1 MPTLPQL
8 PIFPR
13 WGRPGQVVR
22 PLWAMLIVLVTLFS
36 HAIACGADMK
46 IGRNDPCPCGSGL
59 KYKKRCADKQ
69 EPGGQSTGAGKV
81 MGELRELFKGQ
92 GFASRNEANAFLRKH
107 MQKRNQDAVDDFH
120 GLSPEKMHRFL
131 HFPFDTPELVAFP
144 SCLDIKPEA
153 PIISLQ
159 PAGRRHRRAGAQGDR
174 HRQSPPQLLSG
185 IGPCLPG

>member
-1 MPTLPQL
+1 
-8 PIFPR
+8 
-13 WGRPGQVVR
+13 
-22 PLWAMLIVLVTLFS
+22 
-36 HAIACGADMK
+36 MK

-131 HFPFDTPELVAFP
+131 HFPFDTPDLVAFP

-153 PIISLQ
+153 PIISIFNLLVD
-159 PAGRRHRRAGAQGDR
+159 AIGEQGLKATATGNLPR
-174 HRQSPPQLLSG
+174 NFCRESALASPGEEEYQQWSDTAS
-185 IGPCLPG
+185 